1 MVWQT
6 PAEEIAVIGVFVDL
20 DRGAEAAT
28 AAPVVEKVRRQNH
41 PHFRRQEPE
50 AAPDGSFG
58 GVSGFVTSPMVTQA
72 SVSSNV
78 LETVFSQVEEIAI
91 PGTVVKTQPLVM
103 SEIVNALLAGSFQR

>member
-6 PAEEIAVIGVFVDL
+6 PQEEIAVIGVFVDL
-20 DRGAEAAT
+20 DRGVEAAT
-28 AAPVVEKVRRQNH
+28 AAPIVEKVRRQNH
-41 PHFRRQEPE
+41 PHSRRQAAE

-58 GVSGFVTSPMVTQA
+58 GVSGFITSPMVTQA